1 MPVGVVASMLLFR
14 SKRKRNTPLSSVNPA
29 SPSVGGMVVVTE
41 PCSYLVNTSA
51 QLCSLLVKREAS
63 WLNFLSTH
71 TCQFHGLNI
80 PRLCGYASSPFLFFF
95 FGQRQNESVG
105 LV

>member
-51 QLCSLLVKREAS
+51 QLCSLFVKREAS
-63 WLNFLSTH
+63 WLSQPTHANSMASTFLD
-71 TCQFHGLNI
+71 
-80 PRLCGYASSPFLFFF
+80 YAAMLHLLFFF
-95 FGQRQNESVG
+95 SFLENGKMKALG
-105 LV
+105 